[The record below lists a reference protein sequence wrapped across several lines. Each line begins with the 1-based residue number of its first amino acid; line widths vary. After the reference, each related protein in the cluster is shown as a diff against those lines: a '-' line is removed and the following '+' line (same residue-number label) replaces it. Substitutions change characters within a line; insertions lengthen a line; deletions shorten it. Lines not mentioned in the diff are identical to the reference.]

1 MIAEIGTRFC
11 GDGHRVETGLNGER
25 NLQTREPGHIE
36 HLLARQYDGARR
48 AAVHGDGVGHEE
60 ESEET

>member
-11 GDGHRVETGLNGER
+11 GDGHRVETGLNGEW

-36 HLLARQYDGARR
+36 HLLARQDDGARR
-48 AAVHGDGVGHEE
+48 AAVHGDGVCHEE
-60 ESEET
+60 ESEEA